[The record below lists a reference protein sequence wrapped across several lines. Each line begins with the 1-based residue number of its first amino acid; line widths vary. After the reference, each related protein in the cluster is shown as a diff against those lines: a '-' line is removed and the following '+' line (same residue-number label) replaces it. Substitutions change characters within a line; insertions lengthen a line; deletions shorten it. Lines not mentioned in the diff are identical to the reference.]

1 MLTKKSSKSRKLV
14 PLPIGSIKLKILKP
28 KAQGSESISK
38 AIQFTILAFFLFQ
51 PVRSI
56 AQARIVSNTARTV
69 EKAAKLI
76 NTKKRLP
83 QTLPSGILLKIF
95 GKVIKIRLGPLS
107 GCTP

>member
-1 MLTKKSSKSRKLV
+1 M
-14 PLPIGSIKLKILKP
+14 PIGSIELKRLNP
-28 KAQGSESISK
+28 NAQGSDSTST
-38 AIQFTILAFFLFQ
+38 AIQFTRLAFFLLQ

-56 AQARIVSNTARTV
+56 VQARIVSNTARTV

-83 QTLPSGILLKIF
+83 QTLPSGILLKIL
-95 GKVIKIRLGPLS
+95 GRVINIRLGPLS